1 MNPPKDIRDG
11 KGAHTPLGS
20 MLGKGGEGIVFE
32 VGNRPQVAAKIY
44 HPEKA
49 NERAEKVLAMVSAGW
64 YSTSSDVAYPMEA
77 LFKTNSKFA
86 GFTMRRVGG
95 RKAVHDLYSPASR
108 KTYFPKA
115 NFRFLLRT
123 GLNVSR
129 AIAGVH
135 ATGCVVG
142 DINHSGILVAPDAT
156 ATLIDSDSFQVNAGE
171 KTYLCKV
178 GVPDFTPPELQ
189 GKRLDQIT
197 RTTNHDAFGL
207 GVMIFNLLFM
217 GRHPFAGRFLGRG
230 EMPMETA
237 IAQFRF
243 AYSARR
249 SETQMEP
256 PPNVPNLEDI
266 PLPLADAFERS
277 FGGAGANGA
286 RPKASEWASLLAA
299 AEQEIIACRQSP
311 AHHYFRNARSCPW
324 CRMEQAYI
332 GFVAFVSPVI
342 VTGPTPTSIG
352 QLIAAIRSVPDPGAA
367 PVLSAQM
374 PALTPQARSNPPIL
388 SNQQA
393 QRYLA
398 GIFGSVVSL
407 QLFYVSA
414 PGPLLGLAGLIGSA
428 VLALRNSS
436 NRPTA
441 NPVEQ
446 LRQSWRQAEERW
458 TASTGN
464 EKFLEIKRRV
474 EDEVRQ
480 LQNLGAEENARITQL
495 GTKLKE
501 AQLNRFLD
509 NYQIA
514 HARIK
519 GLGTT
524 RKATLRSYGVETAAD
539 VQPARI
545 QQISGFGPSITGL
558 LIAWRMSI
566 ERKFVFDPRQPINP
580 ADIAQIRADVA
591 RKKSALEASLQ
602 KALIDLRGA
611 SSETQT
617 LRNSLKSSAVQIWNR
632 LRQAEA
638 DNVGVAA
645 FFGSGKPGWTFAIVS
660 VVALILSSNMR
671 NSSGNKASA
680 PNYSSIPAPAPTP
693 VPANKAAKQEPAF
706 EPQKQS
712 SAPPAPVATP
722 RFDPSAAP
730 NVWPKELP
738 SVVAP
743 PLSASSGA
751 DSSANAAMVPLFP
764 SPAPA
769 VPVATPEKERA
780 ARSLQ
785 NRQDVVWI
793 QERLREAGFLKSA
806 TNGNWDVAS
815 RAALRD
821 FKVSNGLAA
830 DDAFDTVTSAKLSLP
845 VRLHANQSFIGGW
858 SSEQSCPSGIQLEV
872 SSKRASVSSGACE
885 FGSVVAEQGGW
896 RVRANCQ
903 VANESWVANIKL
915 NVRADRLVW
924 SSERGTATYFRC
936 R

>member
-1 MNPPKDIRDG
+1 
-11 KGAHTPLGS
+11 
-20 MLGKGGEGIVFE
+20 
-32 VGNRPQVAAKIY
+32 
-44 HPEKA
+44 
-49 NERAEKVLAMVSAGW
+49 
-64 YSTSSDVAYPMEA
+64 
-77 LFKTNSKFA
+77 
-86 GFTMRRVGG
+86 
-95 RKAVHDLYSPASR
+95 
-108 KTYFPKA
+108 
-115 NFRFLLRT
+115 
-123 GLNVSR
+123 
-129 AIAGVH
+129 
-135 ATGCVVG
+135 
-142 DINHSGILVAPDAT
+142 
-156 ATLIDSDSFQVNAGE
+156 
-171 KTYLCKV
+171 
-178 GVPDFTPPELQ
+178 
-189 GKRLDQIT
+189 
-197 RTTNHDAFGL
+197 
-207 GVMIFNLLFM
+207 
-217 GRHPFAGRFLGRG
+217 
-230 EMPMETA
+230 
-237 IAQFRF
+237 
-243 AYSARR
+243 
-249 SETQMEP
+249 MEP
-256 PPNVPNLEDI
+256 PPNVPTLEDI

-277 FGGAGANGA
+277 FGRAGANGA

-311 AHHYFRNARSCPW
+311 AHHYFRNSRSCPW

-342 VTGPTPTSIG
+342 VTGPTPTNIG

-374 PALTPQARSNPPIL
+374 PAVTPRARPNPPML

-398 GIFGSVVSL
+398 GIFGLVVSL

-414 PGPLLGLAGLIGSA
+414 PGPLLGLAGFIGSA

-441 NPVEQ
+441 NLVEQ
-446 LRQSWRQAEERW
+446 LRQLWRQAEERW

-464 EKFLEIKRRV
+464 EKFLEVKRRV

-480 LQNLGAEENARITQL
+480 LQNLGAEENTRIAQL
-495 GTKLKE
+495 GAKLKE

-514 HARIK
+514 HATIK

-545 QQISGFGPSITGL
+545 EQISGFGPSITGL

-566 ERKFVFDPRQPINP
+566 ERKFVFDPTRPINP

-602 KALIDLRGA
+602 RALIDLRGA

-617 LRNSLKSSAVQIWNR
+617 HRNSLKLSAVQIWNR

-638 DNVGVAA
+638 DNAGVAA

-660 VVALILSSNMR
+660 VVALVFSSNMR

-680 PNYSSIPAPAPTP
+680 PSYSSIPAPAPAPVQQVTP
-693 VPANKAAKQEPAF
+693 NKASKQELAF
-706 EPQKQS
+706 EQQKQS
-712 SAPPAPVATP
+712 SLPAAPPATP
-722 RFDPSAAP
+722 SFDPSAVP

-743 PLSASSGA
+743 PLSGLGGT
-751 DSSANAAMVPLFP
+751 DSSANAAAMAPLFP
-764 SPAPA
+764 GPAPA
-769 VPVATPEKERA
+769 VPVASPEKERA

-806 TNGNWDVAS
+806 TNRNWDVAS

-830 DDAFDTVTSAKLSLP
+830 DDTFDTVTSEKLSLP
-845 VRLHANQSFIGGW
+845 VPLHANQSFIGGW

-872 SSKRASVSSGACE
+872 TSKRASVSGGVCV

-915 NVRADRLVW
+915 NVQADQLMW
-924 SSERGTATYFRC
+924 SSERGPATYFRC